1 MINVVDFQP
10 LKSPVHIGC
19 FDCELHKATIEMA
32 VALPA
37 ADGRAC
43 RSLSES
49 FGALEASLRE
59 ASNAPSM
66 APQRQACPACD
77 ASEGRTGGSGLP
89 GRPPLP
95 TWLTAVFHP
104 QGILINPHYYYLSI
118 RLGQPRSPRGE
129 DRAERENEPQA

>member
-1 MINVVDFQP
+1 MVDLGP
-10 LKSPVHIGC
+10 LERSVHVGC
-19 FDCELHKATIEMA
+19 FDRKLPKATIEMA

-66 APQRQACPACD
+66 APQRHACPECD
-77 ASEGRTGGSGLP
+77 TSECRTGGSGLP
-89 GRPPLP
+89 CRPPLP

-104 QGILINPHYYYLSI
+104 PGNSNNSYYYY
-118 RLGQPRSPRGE
+118 
-129 DRAERENEPQA
+129 

>member
-10 LKSPVHIGC
+10 LESPVHIGC

-66 APQRQACPACD
+66 APQRRACPACD
-77 ASEGRTGGSGLP
+77 ALEGRTGGSGLP
-89 GRPPLP
+89 CRPPLP
-95 TWLTAVFHP
+95 TWLTAVFHL
-104 QGILINPHYYYLSI
+104 QGILNKFSL
-118 RLGQPRSPRGE
+118 LLLV
-129 DRAERENEPQA
+129 ALA